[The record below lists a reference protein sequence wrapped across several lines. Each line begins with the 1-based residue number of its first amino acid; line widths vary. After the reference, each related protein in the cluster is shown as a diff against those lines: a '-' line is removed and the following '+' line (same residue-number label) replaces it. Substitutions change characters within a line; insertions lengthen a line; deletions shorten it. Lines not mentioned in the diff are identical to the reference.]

1 MTENTKSSPGRGRLS
16 RVLVVTAVL
25 LILALLFL
33 GYVAILQPIL
43 GNPFVPFRAYEGLE
57 FFAPSVYREFEKGT
71 LFAQQYASYDFL
83 ESCDA
88 IDFYYADNKTNDS
101 FLYGKQP
108 DVYALTLNAGTQY
121 DSIAQYIRNTGTYCG
136 EDIAKNGPY
145 VYYLMPSEGVASD
158 RFVFCVGDTCEFLR
172 FILVTEIEDED
183 LIIKTG
189 SGDIVSEQ
197 IIMTTIRR
205 YATLDYETANEN
217 GYTNRGG

>member
-1 MTENTKSSPGRGRLS
+1 MTENAKSSPGRGRLS

-57 FFAPSVYREFEKGT
+57 FFAPSVCREFEKGT

-108 DVYALTLNAGTQY
+108 DVYALTLDAGVNY
-121 DSIAQYIRNTGTYCG
+121 ESIAEEIRSVGTACG
-136 EDIAKNGPY
+136 THPY
-145 VYYLMPSEGVASD
+145 GDEIFSYYLMPSSGLVSD
-158 RFVFCVGDTCEFLR
+158 RFVFCLGDSQKFLR
-172 FILVTEIEDED
+172 FILVTEIDEED
-183 LIIKTG
+183 LIIGTG
-189 SGDIVSEQ
+189 SGDVVSRQ
-197 IIMTTIRR
+197 IIMETIIRMS
-205 YATLDYETANEN
+205 TLDYQV
-217 GYTNRGG
+217 GSDG